1 MKHYLCLFIMSC
13 FFFCQSSQA
22 EEVHHFNFILF
33 IDKKI
38 IIGPEGLD
46 FILIDSLSNKRDT
59 IECLY
64 NVGDLRI
71 KDTDLE
77 KIKEADSVYIH
88 ILTQNVACKFFDYN
102 IRCYA
107 KFYDCNNYII
117 DIYNRD
123 KNGEKYDYGYYC
135 HLPRKSAYIS
145 RFYLANPRRKKNYK
159 YAVEFINW

>member
-13 FFFCQSSQA
+13 FFFYQSSQA

-38 IIGPEGLD
+38 VIGPEGLD

-59 IECLY
+59 IKCPY
-64 NVGDLRI
+64 DVGDLRI

-88 ILTQNVACKFFDYN
+88 ILTQNVACKFFEYN